1 MGRRSGSKDW
11 LIMHRF
17 FVEEKQIRDDMVT
30 ITGEDF
36 KHMTRVLRLK
46 ANDEI
51 EVCDG
56 QGWDYQVLIHA
67 FTDKELTGKILG
79 KSVSQGENIDF
90 EITLFQGLPKG
101 SKMETIVQK
110 NVELGVTAIVPF
122 SSKRAVSE
130 IAKKED
136 KKIERWQRIAYE
148 AAKQSK
154 RGIIPTILPLLKVK
168 DLCEKLADFDLVL
181 LAYED
186 EAENSL
192 KKVLTD
198 FVWPLGNKLRIA
210 VIIGPEGGFDPAEV
224 KLLTVSGA
232 KSVSLGKRILRTE
245 TAGMLVIGQV
255 NFWKE

>member
-1 MGRRSGSKDW
+1 
-11 LIMHRF
+11 MHRF
-17 FVEEKQIRDDMVT
+17 FVDISQIHDENLT

-36 KHMTRVLRLK
+36 KHLTRVLRLK
-46 ANDEI
+46 INDQI

-56 QGWDYQVLIHA
+56 QGWDYQVVIQS
-67 FTDKELTGKILG
+67 FTDKEMIGKILG
-79 KSVSQGENIDF
+79 KSASEGENADF
-90 EITLFQGLPKG
+90 EITLFQGIPKG

-110 NVELGVTAIVPF
+110 NVELGVMAIVPF
-122 SSKRAVSE
+122 ASKRAVSE
-130 IAKKED
+130 IEKKED

-154 RGIIPTILPLLKVK
+154 RGIIPKVLPLLKVK
-168 DLCEKLADFDLVL
+168 GVCEKLADFDLVL

-186 EAENSL
+186 EEESSL
-192 KKVLTD
+192 KKVLAN
-198 FVWPLGNKLRIA
+198 FIWPIGEKLRIA
-210 VIIGPEGGFDPAEV
+210 VIIGPEGGFDPEEV
-224 KLLTVSGA
+224 ALLTASGA

>member
-1 MGRRSGSKDW
+1 
-11 LIMHRF
+11 MHRF
-17 FVEEKQIRDDMVT
+17 FVDKNQICDESIT
-30 ITGEDF
+30 IMGEDF
-36 KHMTRVLRLK
+36 KHLTRVLRLK
-46 ANDEI
+46 INDEI

-56 QGWDYQVLIHA
+56 LGMDYRVAIRTIAQN
-67 FTDKELTGKILG
+67 ELTGSIIETIA
-79 KSVSQGENIDF
+79 SSGENTDF
-90 EITLFQGLPKG
+90 EVTLFQGLPKG

-110 NVELGVTAIVPF
+110 NVELGVSAIVPF
-122 SSKRAVSE
+122 SSRRAVSE

-136 KKIERWQRIAYE
+136 KKLERWQRIAYE

-154 RGIIPTILPLLKVK
+154 RGIIPEIQSLMRVNAVG
-168 DLCEKLADFDLVL
+168 EKLADFDLVL

-186 EAENSL
+186 EQECSL

-198 FVWPLGNKLRIA
+198 FDWPAEKKLRIA
-210 VIIGPEGGFDPAEV
+210 VIIGPEGGFDPDEV
-224 KLLTVSGA
+224 KLLTASGA